1 MALILCP
8 ECGRPVSDIAIACPH
23 CGFPISNKVAPMTSN
38 ENNVLNKESFP
49 SFPTVMNIGEQ
60 LSIFSGDCVMFA
72 NYKSEINHTQYIKE
86 GQVSISTHTNGIS
99 VSNANLSNT
108 GDIVKPESFNISYEQ
123 IIDMSFIR
131 YNELNKV
138 IGNAEYNK
146 PGSGSIVIGETSG
159 VKKEI
164 NNGGYGEYI
173 FLITFWDV
181 YTRKIQTIFMYT
193 HKELTNFIKCVNKI
207 KSERNIPTGSNYI
220 CNILNDEN
228 QFNEEKII
236 EALKLV
242 GERKLCN
249 AFEFIEGCD
258 ILTAK
263 EMLQKITSKH
273 GIDAKLYESRRE
285 ANHVNNLS
293 VLIVVTTIVIFF
305 VIIFRSCDSGSDS
318 SLEECGKYTSP
329 SGKRQIQYQGS
340 REQQRDL
347 DLIDSY
353 FGY

>member
-1 MALILCP
+1 M
-8 ECGRPVSDIAIACPH
+8 G
-23 CGFPISNKVAPMTSN
+23 
-38 ENNVLNKESFP
+38 
-49 SFPTVMNIGEQ
+49 
-60 LSIFSGDCVMFA
+60 
-72 NYKSEINHTQYIKE
+72 
-86 GQVSISTHTNGIS
+86 
-99 VSNANLSNT
+99 
-108 GDIVKPESFNISYEQ
+108 
-123 IIDMSFIR
+123 FIR

-138 IGNAEYNK
+138 IGNAEHNK
-146 PGSGSIVIGETSG
+146 PDSGRIVIGETSG
-159 VKKEI
+159 VQKEI
-164 NNGGYGEYI
+164 KNVGYGEYI

-181 YTRKIQTIFMYT
+181 YSRKMQTIFLYT

-207 KSERNIPTGSNYI
+207 KSERNTPIGSNYI
-220 CNILNDEN
+220 CNILNDQN

-242 GERKLCN
+242 GEGKLCN
-249 AFEFIEGCD
+249 AIEFIEGCG

-263 EMLQKITSKH
+263 EILQKITSKH
-273 GIDAKLYESRRE
+273 GTDAKLYVSRRE
-285 ANHVNNLS
+285 VDHVNILS
-293 VLIVVTTIVIFF
+293 VFIVVTAIVIFF

-318 SLEECGKYTSP
+318 SSEGRGKYTSP